1 MSDTPDRLP
10 VTLLTGFLGSGKT
23 TLLSALL
30 RRPDRGRVA
39 VVINE
44 FGEVPIDQALVQR
57 TDGPLVV
64 LGGGCLCCAIGGDI
78 VTTLLDLHQRQAELA
93 FDRVIIETSGLAD
106 PGPILVPILQDPAL
120 NSLYRFHEVV
130 TVVDVLQGLREIDR
144 QRVSAKQVRLADR
157 IVVTKS
163 DIAAPRALTA
173 LRERLAQINP
183 WAALALARHGLV
195 EGGWHQD
202 WAAPPERPPLDLAE
216 IGQHV
221 EDDHEDDDHEEED
234 HPHDHE
240 GDHPDH
246 HGFFSFCLW
255 FPQPLSWDQL
265 AEAVTA
271 VQAAHENRILRI
283 KGVVDLAGT
292 VAAINAVGGF
302 LHPAAPLPGWPD
314 QDHRSRL
321 VVITDR
327 VPEKE
332 VRPFFAALTADHGA
346 KSTRSE
352 PTTA

>member
-1 MSDTPDRLP
+1 MSTPIPTNPDRLP

-39 VVINE
+39 VLINE

-78 VTTLLDLHQRQAELA
+78 VTPLLDLHQRQAELA

-106 PGPILVPILQDPAL
+106 PGPILVPILQHPAL
-120 NSLYRFHEVV
+120 NSLYRFYEVV

-144 QRVSAKQVRLADR
+144 QRVSAKQVRPADR

-173 LRERLAQINP
+173 LRGRLAQINP
-183 WAALALARHGLV
+183 RAALALTRHGL
-195 EGGWHQD
+195 
-202 WAAPPERPPLDLAE
+202 
-216 IGQHV
+216 
-221 EDDHEDDDHEEED
+221 DHDEED

-246 HGFFSFCLW
+246 HSFFSFCLW
-255 FPQPLSWDQL
+255 FSQPLSWDQL

-271 VQAAHENRILRI
+271 LQATHENRILRI

-292 VAAINAVGGF
+292 VVAIKAVGGF

-332 VRPFFAALTADHGA
+332 VRPFLPP
-346 KSTRSE
+346 S
-352 PTTA
+352 PLTTAPNPPEANRRRREGRGLGLYRP